1 MPLGGQ
7 DSCLFCV
14 FPDINA
20 SYIEGIKMLAE
31 GVNVCGH
38 TSEWDLNGVYGPQLT
53 LGYGEPGELSF
64 GRGHTEAWSVMEAV

>member
-1 MPLGGQ
+1 
-7 DSCLFCV
+7 
-14 FPDINA
+14 
-20 SYIEGIKMLAE
+20 MLAE